1 MAFSLSSF
9 SICIF
14 FLMASMAGWWGAVGA
29 EGAAAA
35 VASSEQ
41 PGRRRGPYRLPG
53 CAALLRGESWRRPK
67 CRPPGPAATCL
78 LAQEDLASSPAS
90 LQPSPYLGLGF
101 SQREKKKKARPIS
114 IFNLVIQVPRG
125 QVGTAL
131 AQEDEAGL
139 RTGLGFPICGW
150 VG

>member
-1 MAFSLSSF
+1 MQAAW
-9 SICIF
+9 
-14 FLMASMAGWWGAVGA
+14 ASRHLLACSGGLGQLT
-29 EGAAAA
+29 G
-35 VASSEQ
+35 
-41 PGRRRGPYRLPG
+41 LP
-53 CAALLRGESWRRPK
+53 AALALF
-67 CRPPGPAATCL
+67 GPRI
-78 LAQEDLASSPAS
+78 
-90 LQPSPYLGLGF
+90 F
-101 SQREKKKKARPIS
+101 SKGKKKKKARPIS